1 MISIKFKLFP
11 PTLAYILSSPQE
23 TASTEGFNCH
33 YTKEV
38 SIVPLHSRQASKKK
52 SFNHSILVNV
62 DPNAQYHVVN
72 LIASYYS

>member
-52 SFNHSILVNV
+52 ALTIAFLLTLIPMHSTMLSI
-62 DPNAQYHVVN
+62 
-72 LIASYYS
+72 